1 MVTLA
6 KDASRQTESGSLSSD
21 ETGSPEVYV
30 RSFPE
35 AGRPLRVSTA
45 GGSTPA
51 WRGDGRELFYLDLTG
66 TLLAIEVEGTV
77 SLELSSPTKLFHV
90 TDGNPRGAVTRYDVT
105 PDGQRFLVTPQ
116 VMRPLGLVQQWPLLL
131 RE

>member
-66 TLLAIEVEGTV
+66 TLLAIE
-77 SLELSSPTKLFHV
+77 SRAPFHLRFRARLSCS
-90 TDGNPRGAVTRYDVT
+90 
-105 PDGQRFLVTPQ
+105 
-116 VMRPLGLVQQWPLLL
+116 M
-131 RE
+131 